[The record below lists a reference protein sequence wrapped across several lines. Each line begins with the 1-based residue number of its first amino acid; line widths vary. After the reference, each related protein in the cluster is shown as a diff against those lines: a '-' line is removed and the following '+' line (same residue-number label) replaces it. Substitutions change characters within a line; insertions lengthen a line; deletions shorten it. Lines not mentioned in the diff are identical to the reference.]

1 MTVPTLGGRQAV
13 EGEQE
18 DPRRA
23 AAQAAER
30 RAQAAKSRG
39 TKGGQISQQLSRT
52 PADGGRVDQAIANAG
67 SHHQK
72 PLIWD

>member
-1 MTVPTLGGRQAV
+1 MVGGHQ
-13 EGEQE
+13 EGQGEQ

-39 TKGGQISQQLSRT
+39 TKGGEISKQLSRT
-52 PADGGRVDQAIANAG
+52 PADGGRVDQAIANAR
-67 SHHQK
+67 SHNQK
-72 PLIWD
+72 PLVWD